1 MTEAAAAVIPI
12 SRASEDEA
20 ADDGEALAAAPE
32 ADAELD
38 ERALPE
44 LAALPLALLVELA
57 LADALALPEAEAPV
71 PP

>member
-12 SRASEDEA
+12 SRAREDEA
-20 ADDGEALAAAPE
+20 ADDGEVLAAAPE
-32 ADAELD
+32 ADAEPD
-38 ERALPE
+38 ERAMPE